1 MLNDLRYR
9 LRAVLRRE
17 RVEAEMD
24 DELRFHFEQEVE
36 KRVRSGLS
44 RDEAVR
50 LARLDFGGH
59 AQIQEECRE
68 ARGVAALETAVRE
81 LGYTWRILRKTPW
94 FTALAVLTLGLG
106 ICASTAIFS
115 VVEAVLLRP
124 LPFPNSERLVVIK
137 EHVDQ
142 LGRDVDFPAPNV
154 LTLERDTRAF
164 AQIGGYCY
172 PNTIELSG
180 AGKPS
185 EILFARLT
193 ASLLAALDTSPM
205 LGRAY
210 TQQED
215 DEGQSVVLIS
225 AALWRSRFQQDP
237 GIIGRK
243 IDLDR
248 KPYAIIGVMPAE
260 FAFPLLPGKL
270 NQVQLWVPMSF
281 TAHEKAAYGDNFD
294 YAVVGRMK
302 PRISLEQ
309 ARQDTDRVVQQIQA
323 TYPPQYGIH
332 LRGVVE
338 SMKRNT
344 IDKAQ
349 PLLRVLSAA
358 VMMVQL
364 IACANLAGLLLVR
377 ALRRRREIAMRLA
390 LGARRSSLLRHTALE
405 SLLLSLSGC
414 VLGTLMAAVS
424 LRSFVNWLPE
434 TLPRLNEIG
443 LNWSAVAF
451 AVALALVT
459 GLLCGL
465 APAVTAMRT
474 PANCAL
480 KDGGQTGSVA
490 TGHARLR
497 SALVIGEIAIA
508 LVLLTAAG
516 LLFRSFERLN
526 TVDPGFRPEQLVTGV
541 VNLPEGQYTTR
552 EQIDGFHR
560 ELLARLQTLPG
571 VRSAALGTAMPI
583 ADPTS
588 RRAFVVE
595 GFPADGP
602 INLESHTYVVGD
614 YLRAMG
620 IPLLAGRY
628 LNNDDTYTAPL
639 VIVVNHT
646 LVEHYW
652 PGQDPIGRR
661 MKWGTDAD
669 NSIPWMTV
677 VGEVAD
683 TKQGSLEAPYIAQA
697 YAPLSQ
703 RVSSFGAMATRFPV
717 ATVGRDFRFAVRSAI
732 PPEQMQKSIEQ
743 AVWSL
748 DRQLAVTHM
757 QTMEQAM
764 SDSEAPRRFNTAVF
778 TTFALGAVLLAVLGI
793 YGVTAF
799 SVLQRTQEMAIRMAL
814 GAQRTNVLRLVLATG
829 AKLAVAGSVIGFVI
843 ALAAS
848 RLIRSLLFG
857 VSPFDPL
864 AIAAAIG
871 CVVLL
876 ALSASLL
883 PAYRAASI
891 DPIRALRAE

>member
-1 MLNDLRYR
+1 
-9 LRAVLRRE
+9 
-17 RVEAEMD
+17 
-24 DELRFHFEQEVE
+24 
-36 KRVRSGLS
+36 
-44 RDEAVR
+44 
-50 LARLDFGGH
+50 
-59 AQIQEECRE
+59 
-68 ARGVAALETAVRE
+68 
-81 LGYTWRILRKTPW
+81 
-94 FTALAVLTLGLG
+94 
-106 ICASTAIFS
+106 
-115 VVEAVLLRP
+115 
-124 LPFPNSERLVVIK
+124 
-137 EHVDQ
+137 
-142 LGRDVDFPAPNV
+142 V

-164 AQIGGYCY
+164 SQIGGYCY
-172 PNTIELSG
+172 PTTIELSG

-185 EILFARLT
+185 QILFARLT
-193 ASLLAALDTSPM
+193 ASLLAALDISPM
-205 LGRAY
+205 LGRVY

-215 DEGQSVVLIS
+215 DEGQSVVIIS
-225 AALWRSRFQQDP
+225 APLWRSRFQQDP
-237 GIIGRK
+237 RIIGRK

-248 KPYAIIGVMPAE
+248 KPYTIIGVMPAE

-281 TAHEKAAYGDNFD
+281 TAHEKADYGDNFD

-302 PRISLEQ
+302 PGVILEQ
-309 ARQDTDRVVQQIQA
+309 ARQETDRVVQQIQA

-332 LRGVVE
+332 LSGIVE

-344 IDKAQ
+344 VDKAR

-377 ALRRRREIAMRLA
+377 AGRRRREIAMRLA
-390 LGARRSSLLRHTALE
+390 LGAKRSSLLRHAALE

-414 VLGTLMAAVS
+414 FLGTLMAAVT
-424 LRSFVNWLPE
+424 LRSLVNWLPE

-443 LNWSAVAF
+443 LNWAAVAF

-480 KDGGQTGSVA
+480 KGGGPTGSVA
-490 TGHARLR
+490 SGHARLR

-508 LVLLTAAG
+508 LVLLTGAG
-516 LLFRSFERLN
+516 LLFRSFERLS

-541 VNLPEGQYTTR
+541 VNLPEQQYATR
-552 EQIDGFHR
+552 EQIDSFHR
-560 ELLARLQTLPG
+560 ELLARLQALPG
-571 VRSAALGTAMPI
+571 VRSAALGTALPI

-595 GFPADGP
+595 GSPTGGP

-620 IPLLAGRY
+620 IPLVAGRY
-628 LNNDDTYTAPL
+628 LNEDDTDTAPL

-646 LVEHYW
+646 LAEHYW
-652 PGQDPIGRR
+652 PGQNPIGRR
-661 MKWGTDAD
+661 MKWGTDA
-669 NSIPWMTV
+669 NSSIPWMTV
-677 VGEVAD
+677 VGEVGD
-683 TKQGSLEAPYIAQA
+683 TKQGSLEAPYMAQA

-703 RVSSFGAMATRFPV
+703 RVSSFGTMATRFPV
-717 ATVGRDFRFAVRSAI
+717 ATVGRDFRFALRSAI

-748 DRQLAVTHM
+748 DRHLAVTHM

-764 SDSEAPRRFNTAVF
+764 SDSEAPRRFSTTVFAAFATA
-778 TTFALGAVLLAVLGI
+778 AMLLAILGI

-799 SVLQRTQEMAIRMAL
+799 SVLQRTQEMAIRMAM
-814 GAQRTNVLRLVLATG
+814 GAQRMNVIRLVLGTG
-829 AKLAVAGSVIGFVI
+829 AKLAGAGSLIGFVI
-843 ALAAS
+843 ALAES

-857 VSPFDPL
+857 VSPFDPP

-871 CVVLL
+871 CVLLL
-876 ALSASLL
+876 ALLASFL